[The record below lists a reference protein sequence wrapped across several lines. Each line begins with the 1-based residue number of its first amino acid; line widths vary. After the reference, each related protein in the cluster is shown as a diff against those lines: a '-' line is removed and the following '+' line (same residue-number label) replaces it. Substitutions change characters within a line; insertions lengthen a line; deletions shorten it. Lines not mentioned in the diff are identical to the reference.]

1 MFTEKQL
8 RRQPSETQTELMNR
22 MLGEAGSNKYRAVS
36 FRMEDVLVMTPFL
49 DEYALFMFM
58 EEDFAMFDTKG
69 KKTFTELRIAAAEA
83 AEKKYGVRTRV
94 TLAKIYDIFAKL
106 SGVSPDGRDKLME
119 RECELIE
126 HFTFPRECGKALYR
140 EAKNSRKRVI
150 IFSESIY
157 PREVVEEILE
167 RCGYSSYDGLVVIS
181 EIKDCDARSWYN
193 PVLEKAG
200 VSAAKLFHCGHD
212 VAYDIELAIMNGS
225 KAMMTAPAVGLMER
239 SGRLAGYI
247 RDKLVYD
254 LDSPEHLALQCFLG
268 SYAAY
273 GFDIP
278 QTKVPLSDICG
289 DGRLLGFIVLG
300 AYSLCGEDYKPSSR
314 QALIINALNS
324 DKAALEGKEDFDTL
338 FSRHFG
344 SFLDKFGSKDCELP
358 LQFVEEC
365 CSAADREFFRPY
377 MSPEA
382 LKKWGSSVKEPKL
395 VEYSTRST
403 EKRALDRLADKM
415 FPPGTKVRNIT
426 DGILS
431 KGRKKNKK

>member
-150 IFSESIY
+150 IWSMNRRVPGNGAS
-157 PREVVEEILE
+157 PR
-167 RCGYSSYDGLVVIS
+167 
-181 EIKDCDARSWYN
+181 
-193 PVLEKAG
+193 
-200 VSAAKLFHCGHD
+200 
-212 VAYDIELAIMNGS
+212 
-225 KAMMTAPAVGLMER
+225 
-239 SGRLAGYI
+239 
-247 RDKLVYD
+247 
-254 LDSPEHLALQCFLG
+254 
-268 SYAAY
+268 
-273 GFDIP
+273 P
-278 QTKVPLSDICG
+278 Q
-289 DGRLLGFIVLG
+289 
-300 AYSLCGEDYKPSSR
+300 
-314 QALIINALNS
+314 
-324 DKAALEGKEDFDTL
+324 
-338 FSRHFG
+338 
-344 SFLDKFGSKDCELP
+344 
-358 LQFVEEC
+358 
-365 CSAADREFFRPY
+365 
-377 MSPEA
+377 
-382 LKKWGSSVKEPKL
+382 
-395 VEYSTRST
+395 
-403 EKRALDRLADKM
+403 
-415 FPPGTKVRNIT
+415 GTKAPKGRVRNGEK
-426 DGILS
+426 DVRQVQGIPEV
-431 KGRKKNKK
+431 

>member
-8 RRQPSETQTELMNR
+8 RRAPSENQQELIDR
-22 MLGEAGSNKYRAVS
+22 MLGEAGSGKYRAVS
-36 FRMEDVLVMTPFL
+36 FRMEDVLVTTPFL
-49 DEYALFMFM
+49 DECALFMFM
-58 EEDFAMFDTKG
+58 EDDFAMFDTKG
-69 KKTFTELRIAAAEA
+69 KKTFTELRTAAAEA

-94 TLAKIYDIFAKL
+94 TLEKIYDIFAKL
-106 SGVSPDGRDKLME
+106 SGVSPEGRDRLME

-126 HFTFPRECGKALYR
+126 HFSFPRECGKAIYR

-157 PREVVEEILE
+157 PREVVTEILE

-181 EIKDCDARSWYN
+181 EIKDCDARSWYK

-225 KAMMTAPAVGLMER
+225 KAMMIAPPAVLMER
-239 SGRLAGYI
+239 SGRLTGYI

-254 LDSPEHLALQCFLG
+254 FDTPKHLTLQCILG
-268 SYAAY
+268 LYSIY

-278 QTKVPLSDICG
+278 QNKTPLSDICG
-289 DGRLLGFIVLG
+289 DGHMLGFIVLG
-300 AYSLCGEDYKPSSR
+300 SHSLCGEDHDPSAR
-314 QALIINALNS
+314 QALILNALNS

-338 FSRHFG
+338 LSRHFG
-344 SFLDKFGSKDCELP
+344 SFLDKFGTSGCELP
-358 LQFVEEC
+358 LKFTEEC
-365 CSAADREFFRPY
+365 CSATDRELFRPY
-377 MSPEA
+377 MSSET

-395 VEYSTRST
+395 VDYSRTSL
-403 EKRALDRLADKM
+403 EKNALDRLADKM

-426 DGILS
+426 DNILA
-431 KGRKKNKK
+431 KGRKKHK

>member
-1 MFTEKQL
+1 M
-8 RRQPSETQTELMNR
+8 
-22 MLGEAGSNKYRAVS
+22 
-36 FRMEDVLVMTPFL
+36 
-49 DEYALFMFM
+49 
-58 EEDFAMFDTKG
+58 
-69 KKTFTELRIAAAEA
+69 
-83 AEKKYGVRTRV
+83 
-94 TLAKIYDIFAKL
+94 
-106 SGVSPDGRDKLME
+106 
-119 RECELIE
+119 
-126 HFTFPRECGKALYR
+126 
-140 EAKNSRKRVI
+140 
-150 IFSESIY
+150 
-157 PREVVEEILE
+157 
-167 RCGYSSYDGLVVIS
+167 
-181 EIKDCDARSWYN
+181 
-193 PVLEKAG
+193 
-200 VSAAKLFHCGHD
+200 
-212 VAYDIELAIMNGS
+212 
-225 KAMMTAPAVGLMER
+225 
-239 SGRLAGYI
+239 
-247 RDKLVYD
+247 
-254 LDSPEHLALQCFLG
+254 
-268 SYAAY
+268 
-273 GFDIP
+273 
-278 QTKVPLSDICG
+278 
-289 DGRLLGFIVLG
+289 LG